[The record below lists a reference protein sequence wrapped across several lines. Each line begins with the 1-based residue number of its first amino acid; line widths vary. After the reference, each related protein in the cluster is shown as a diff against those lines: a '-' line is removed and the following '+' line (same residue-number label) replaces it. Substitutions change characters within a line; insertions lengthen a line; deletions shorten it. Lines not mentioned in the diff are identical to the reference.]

1 MPGSSSHRSSR
12 SAIDLRKWF
21 DRMQPQTMQI
31 ATWLLYINGAFA
43 LINLID
49 GSNWIGFARESK
61 GLIGLLVAGAV
72 VVANAGGGLLMAND
86 RRLGYRL
93 AIVAAFSPF
102 ALRIWLSLDWD
113 GYGFVDRI
121 TGNDTIGFIFEV
133 ALCALL
139 LHPNSREHQRLWF
152 S

>member
-1 MPGSSSHRSSR
+1 
-12 SAIDLRKWF
+12 
-21 DRMQPQTMQI
+21 MQI

-43 LINLID
+43 LINLLD

-61 GLIGLLVAGAV
+61 GLLGLAVAMAV
-72 VVANAGGGLLMAND
+72 VVANVGGGLFMAND

-93 AIVAAFSPF
+93 AVVAAFSPF
-102 ALRIWLSLDWD
+102 ALRIWLSLDWE
-113 GYGFVDRI
+113 GYGFFDRI